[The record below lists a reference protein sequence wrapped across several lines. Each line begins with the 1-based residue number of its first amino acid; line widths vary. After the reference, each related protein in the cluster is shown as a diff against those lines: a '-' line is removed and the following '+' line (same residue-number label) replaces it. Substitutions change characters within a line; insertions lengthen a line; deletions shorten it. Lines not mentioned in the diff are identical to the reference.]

1 MPNCSTALASVSRS
15 PPVYLPRRRSAMSPS
30 ITASFPAEREV
41 AVVVGGS
48 VISDMG
54 NGNA

>member
-1 MPNCSTALASVSRS
+1 MPNRSTALASVSRS
-15 PPVYLPRRRSAMSPS
+15 PPVYFPRRRSAMSPS

-41 AVVVGGS
+41 AVVVGGN